1 MASEFM
7 QKYWW
12 KNLMHKVQSWGASV
26 VLVGALFKITHWPGA
41 TVMLTVGLLTE
52 AVIFFLAGV
61 EAPHEEIDWTLVYPE
76 LKLGEK
82 DEEDLLTTTTG
93 VTKGRKGTVSGSASV
108 DSISKLDEM
117 IEKAGKDGLFDKLSQ
132 GFTSLNENVAKLND
146 ITDATVATKEFS
158 DNLKTA
164 SGNVNGLSEAYKNTT
179 KEFTGISGELH
190 NSIKNSAQTITYS
203 FDGLSDSINKT
214 KETVSKHNDTLDK
227 TYKNLIT
234 SMDLDF
240 SKLGEGNK
248 EYNEKIGSLNKNLTA
263 VNAIFEM
270 QLEEANLDQ
279 MVKDIQESS
288 VYAKK
293 YSEEITKLSKNL
305 NALNDVYGKM
315 LSALNVKLD

>member
-1 MASEFM
+1 M

-41 TVMLTVGLLTE
+41 TVMLTIGLLTE
-52 AVIFFLAGV
+52 ALIFFLAGV
-61 EAPHEEIDWTLVYPE
+61 EPPHEELDWTLVYPE

-82 DEEDLLTTTTG
+82 EEEDILTTSKKKKKVEG
-93 VTKGRKGTVSGSASV
+93 AEVSVT
-108 DSISKLDEM
+108 SISKLDEM
-117 IEKAGKDGLFDKLSQ
+117 IEKAGKDGLFEKLNQGLTKLSDNI
-132 GFTSLNENVAKLND
+132 LKMND
-146 ITDATVATKEFS
+146 ITDASVATKEFA

-164 SGNVNGLSEAYKNTT
+164 SSNVNSLSETYKKSE
-179 KEFTGISGELH
+179 KEINASASELANSLKTSSQNIS
-190 NSIKNSAQTITYS
+190 YS

-214 KETVSKHNDTLDK
+214 QETVKKNSTDLDNA
-227 TYKNLIT
+227 YKNLVS
-234 SMDLDF
+234 SMNVDF

-248 EYNEKIGSLNKNLTA
+248 EYNEKIGLLNKNLTA
-263 VNAIFEM
+263 INAIFEM
-270 QLEEANLDQ
+270 QLEEANLDK

-305 NALNDVYGKM
+305 SALNDVYGKM
-315 LSALNVKLD
+315 LSAMNMKID